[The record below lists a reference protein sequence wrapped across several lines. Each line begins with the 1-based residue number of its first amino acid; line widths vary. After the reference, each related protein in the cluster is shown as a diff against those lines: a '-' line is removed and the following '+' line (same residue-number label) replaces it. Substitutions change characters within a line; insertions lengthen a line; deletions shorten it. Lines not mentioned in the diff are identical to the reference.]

1 MIKIAKDLPA
11 TAFYNALY
19 VKISSLY
26 KAYGTE
32 NNFCNFW
39 IQTDYNDDITAII
52 CKFYSAI
59 TICALDD
66 ADVNEISQFLD
77 VVGYSEVQSNVL
89 IKNGSQQFDS
99 VLLETNGSE
108 EIDYSISIEIANKC
122 YSILNQHPEE
132 ISLGDFNE
140 WYVDISHRIRHKTAF
155 IINYINSTTLCLKSE
170 YGILLSGIAVDNQYK
185 GTGLGKKLI
194 KQICK
199 STKGGIFAICSK
211 ENLGFY
217 LHLGFKTQEKIYYY
231 KGQY

>member
-1 MIKIAKDLPA
+1 MIKIVKDLPA

-19 VKISSLY
+19 IKISSLY

-32 NNFCNFW
+32 NSFCDFW
-39 IQTDYNDDITAII
+39 TQTDNNDDVTAII

-59 TICALDD
+59 TVCALGN

-77 VVGYSEVQSNVL
+77 VVGYSEVQSNAS
-89 IKNGSQQFDS
+89 IKKDNQQFES
-99 VLLETNGSE
+99 VLLDTNGSA
-108 EIDYSISIEIANKC
+108 EIDYSISIEKAKKC
-122 YSILNQHPEE
+122 YFILNQYPEE
-132 ISLGDFNE
+132 IALGDFDE

-155 IINYINSTTLCLKSE
+155 IINHINSTALCLNAE
-170 YGILLSGIAVDNQYK
+170 HGVLLNGIAVDNQHK

-194 KQICK
+194 NEICK
-199 STKGGIFAICSK
+199 STNGGIFAICSK

-217 LHLGFKTQEKIYYY
+217 QHLGFKSYEKVYYY